1 MPFPIKEMAPVPL
14 HSFLERMFMYG
25 ALHLYNNKA
34 KPIGQQGGWGADG
47 WTTTFPQLLVPPPPP
62 TLYVSVKSK
71 RHQSDLLTKSQGCQ
85 LLEIL

>member
-1 MPFPIKEMAPVPL
+1 M
-14 HSFLERMFMYG
+14 
-25 ALHLYNNKA
+25 
-34 KPIGQQGGWGADG
+34 GQQEGVGGGGNG
-47 WTTTFPQLLVPPPPP
+47 WKTTFPPPLVRHPPP